1 MRWQRRRY
9 NRIKEWTFNFA
20 QDCVHFCSAFSDDNT
35 IGDTAKTVKAPLGI
49 EVLFATFK
57 EWGYQS
63 LYQEDLCWYDMWG
76 IGLTDLEIKRIP
88 ERHAEFRDRYEG

>member
-1 MRWQRRRY
+1 MY
-9 NRIKEWTFNFA
+9 IFFT
-20 QDCVHFCSAFSDDNT
+20 FSDDNT

-63 LYQEDLCWYDMWG
+63 LYQEDLCWYDTWG

-88 ERHAEFRDRYEG
+88 DGHAEFRERYGGQRLKSKSLFDLFRYSTFTLIQG